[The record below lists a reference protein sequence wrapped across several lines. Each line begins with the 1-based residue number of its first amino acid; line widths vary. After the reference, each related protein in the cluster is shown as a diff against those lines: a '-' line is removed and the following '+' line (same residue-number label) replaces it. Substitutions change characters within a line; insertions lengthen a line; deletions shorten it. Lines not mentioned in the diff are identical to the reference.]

1 MTIVNKE
8 NIYEMIDRLKTMFK
22 ENAIEDTAEW
32 YNNVAQGIAFA
43 TNSIQ
48 QTDQQTEEWI

>member
-1 MTIVNKE
+1 MTIMNKE

-22 ENAIEDTAEW
+22 ENATEDTIEW
-32 YNNVAQGIAFA
+32 YINVAQGIAFA

-48 QTDQQTEEWI
+48 QTDQQTEK

>member
-48 QTDQQTEEWI
+48 QTDQQTEK